1 YRSSKI
7 IVESRSALGATFES
21 CGNVACART
30 RVVLLATKPE
40 KTKSKENQVSFMKR
54 TPFFLGALLFM
65 SVAGTLSAQITNVI
79 FSDDF
84 ESGTLANW
92 TTTSASTPSPLDPS
106 TVTNVVPPSPA
117 GQWSAYMNI
126 STDRMHHN
134 I

>member
-1 YRSSKI
+1 MNTYPKRTSL
-7 IVESRSALGATFES
+7 VSALLMLF
-21 CGNVACART
+21 CAG
-30 RVVLLATKPE
+30 
-40 KTKSKENQVSFMKR
+40 S
-54 TPFFLGALLFM
+54 
-65 SVAGTLSAQITNVI
+65 LSAQITNVI

-134 I
+134 IIGDNGGSELSGHTVLTSWIYDASG